1 MARVGPSSSARR
13 IRFNRGVWCRLW
25 LPGIKSA
32 CSADVLRCHSTCNVT
47 HLLTGVIATGAG
59 CAFEVTWRRSHRA
72 GDVEL
77 GKLCR
82 KKLVNELND
91 ASATRACGNQGNAF
105 LDRWQGIRDR
115 YNQPA
120 NVTEGKVVFGIAD
133 PDAI

>member
-1 MARVGPSSSARR
+1 MNVTPAAWTARVSATS
-13 IRFNRGVWCRLW
+13 NRPQIQLSNEVAL
-25 LPGIKSA
+25 
-32 CSADVLRCHSTCNVT
+32 
-47 HLLTGVIATGAG
+47 VIACHGLIPHRSGAG
-59 CAFEVTWRRSHRA
+59 CEFEVTWRRSHRA